1 MHQLAAIRRSR
12 SIVAVGSAST
22 AELAAMKEFAKN
34 PALQVFEARSVKRFG
49 GGQQAPR
56 NQGDDPEDG
65 PIIRYATSLGRSGSE
80 SSTRHAAS
88 LEMTSSF

>member
-34 PALQVFEARSVKRFG
+34 PALQVVEACSVK
-49 GGQQAPR
+49 AIW
-56 NQGDDPEDG
+56 QGT
-65 PIIRYATSLGRSGSE
+65 ASSAGSHN
-80 SSTRHAAS
+80 SVSRR
-88 LEMTSSF
+88 

>member
-56 NQGDDPEDG
+56 AIKEMIPRTD
-65 PIIRYATSLGRSGSE
+65 RSFAMRRSWGGAV
-80 SSTRHAAS
+80 RRAARDMLPHS
-88 LEMTSSF
+88 K

>member
-56 NQGDDPEDG
+56 NQGDDPEG

-88 LEMTSSF
+88 LEMTPSF